1 VSTLIL
7 AAHGSRSSS
16 NPAQSEARIKAEII
30 DAGEFADVRLGF
42 VSLAP
47 SIAEVAVC
55 AAPAICLP
63 LFAAARAGH
72 VQVDV
77 PAALAEAGSTRLLLA
92 ATANDPEI
100 PSLIGAALRKSRSG
114 RRNLPVC

>member
-1 VSTLIL
+1 MSTLIL

-16 NPAQSEARIKAEII
+16 NPAQSAARIKAEII

-63 LFAAARAGH
+63 LFAARAGH